1 MRALLPTLLLLVHC
15 SGPPPSSPLPSPAPP
30 ARATVSTSSTSK
42 EDIAPE
48 ASTGYQARDAVA
60 GKKHLAAAANPHATR
75 AGITMLRAGGSAVD
89 AAIAMAVTL
98 TLVEPQSSGI
108 GGGAFLLWYGGAD
121 DALLAYDGRE
131 TAPRAATETMF
142 MKGGKPMDFFD
153 AVVGGLSVGVPGEL
167 RMLELAHRKHG
178 KLPWKK
184 LFEPAIALAE
194 GGFELSPRLFSLL
207 ERDPFLVEAPGAG
220 PYFYTAD
227 GKPKPVGTKLVNPE
241 LAEVLRAV
249 AEGGADAFYTGA
261 IAADIARAAQTAF
274 KNPGRLT
281 AADMA
286 AYRPKVR
293 EALCAPY
300 RRFEVCGMPPP
311 SSGGT
316 TVLSILGMLQR
327 FELSKL
333 PSGGAEETHLF
344 AEASRL
350 AYADRDRYLADPDV
364 VAVPTEQLVAP
375 TYLRQRAQQIDP
387 DRAATGEVDPG
398 LVGAKGAY
406 LWADDRSGDL
416 PSTSHMV
423 AVDAAGNA
431 VTMTASIESAFGSHV
446 WVRGFLLNNELT
458 DFSFVPSEGGR
469 PVANRV
475 GPGKRPRS
483 SMAPTFVLDGGKL
496 HLAVGS
502 PGGSRI
508 IEYVSRVLVAVLDHG
523 EDVQTAIDRPNVSN
537 RNGPTELE
545 QVVGR
550 ERWLADTRAAL
561 EAKGHEV
568 QVRDLNSGLQ
578 AVQRVEGGW
587 LGAADPRREGL
598 VLAD

>member
-1 MRALLPTLLLLVHC
+1 M
-15 SGPPPSSPLPSPAPP
+15 PSS
-30 ARATVSTSSTSK
+30 SK

-48 ASTGYQARDAVA
+48 ASTGYQARAAVT
-60 GKKHLAAAANPHATR
+60 GNEHLAAAANPHATR
-75 AGITMLRAGGSAVD
+75 AGIAMLRAGGSAVD

-108 GGGAFLLWYGGAD
+108 GGGAFMLWYGGTAD
-121 DALLAYDGRE
+121 DLIAYDGRE
-131 TAPRAATETMF
+131 TAPRAATEDMF
-142 MKGGKPMDFFD
+142 LEGGKPMDFFD
-153 AVVGGLSVGVPGEL
+153 AVVGGLSIGVPGEL
-167 RMLELAHRKHG
+167 RMLELAHRAHG
-178 KLPWKK
+178 KLPWKR
-184 LFEPAIALAE
+184 LFEPAIDLAE
-194 GGFELSPRLFSLL
+194 KGFELSPRLFSLL
-207 ERDPFLVEAPGAG
+207 ERDPFLPKAPGAG
-220 PYFYTAD
+220 SYFYTAD
-227 GKPKPVGTKLVNPE
+227 GKPKPVGTKLVNAE

-249 AEGGADAFYTGA
+249 ADGGADAFYTGP
-261 IAADIARAAQTAF
+261 IAADVARAAQKAF
-274 KNPGRLT
+274 NNPGRLT

-293 EALCAPY
+293 EAICARY
-300 RRFEVCGMPPP
+300 RRFDVCGMPPP

-327 FELSKL
+327 FDLSEL
-333 PSGGAEETHLF
+333 PSGGVEETHLF

-364 VAVPTEQLVAP
+364 VPVPTDQLVAAD
-375 TYLRQRAQQIDP
+375 YLRQRAQKIDP
-387 DRAATGEVDPG
+387 ARAATSPVDPG

-406 LWADDRSGDL
+406 LWADDQSGDL
-416 PSTSHMV
+416 PSTSHVV
-423 AVDAAGNA
+423 AVDAEGNA

-458 DFSFVPSEGGR
+458 DFSFVPRAGGR

-475 GPGKRPRS
+475 APGKRPRS
-483 SMAPTFVLDGGKL
+483 SMAPTFVLEGGKL
-496 HLAVGS
+496 HMAVGS

-523 EDVQTAIDRPNVSN
+523 EDVQRAIDRPNVSN

-545 QVVGR
+545 PVKGQ
-550 ERWLADTRAAL
+550 EDWLARTKAAL

-568 QVRDLNSGLQ
+568 KVRDLNSGLQ
-578 AVQRVEGGW
+578 AVQRVDGGW

>member
-1 MRALLPTLLLLVHC
+1 
-15 SGPPPSSPLPSPAPP
+15 
-30 ARATVSTSSTSK
+30 
-42 EDIAPE
+42 
-48 ASTGYQARDAVA
+48 
-60 GKKHLAAAANPHATR
+60 
-75 AGITMLRAGGSAVD
+75 MLRAGGSAVD

-121 DALLAYDGRE
+121 RRLIGYDGRE
-131 TAPRAATETMF
+131 TAPRAATEDMF
-142 MKGGKPMDFFD
+142 LKGGKPMDFFD

-167 RMLELAHRKHG
+167 RMLELAHKAHG

-184 LFEPAIALAE
+184 LFAPAIELADN
-194 GGFELSPRLFSLL
+194 GFELSPRLFSLL
-207 ERDPFLVEAPGAG
+207 ERDPFLAKAPGAG
-220 PYFYTAD
+220 SHFYTAD
-227 GKPKPVGTKLVNPE
+227 GKPKPVGTRLVNPE

-249 AEGGADAFYTGA
+249 ADQGADAFYTGA
-261 IAADIARAAQTAF
+261 IAADVADAAQKAF
-274 KNPGRLT
+274 RNPGRLT
-281 AADMA
+281 AADIA

-293 EALCAPY
+293 EVLCAPY
-300 RRFEVCGMPPP
+300 RRFDVCGMPPP

-327 FELSKL
+327 FELTEL
-333 PSGGAEETHLF
+333 PSGGPEETHLF

-364 VAVPTEQLVAP
+364 VSVPTAELVAP
-375 TYLRQRAQQIDP
+375 RYLQRRSQAIDP
-387 DRAATGEVDPG
+387 DRAASSPVAPG
-398 LVGAKGAY
+398 IVGAKGAHR
-406 LWADDRSGDL
+406 WADDQSGDL
-416 PSTSHMV
+416 PSTSHVV
-423 AVDAAGNA
+423 AVDAEGNA

-458 DFSFVPSEGGR
+458 DFSFVPRVGGR

-475 GPGKRPRS
+475 APGKRPRS
-483 SMAPTFVLDGGKL
+483 SMAPTFVLDDGEL
-496 HLAVGS
+496 FMAVGS

-523 EDVQTAIDRPNVSN
+523 ENVQQAIDRPNVSN

-545 QVVGR
+545 PVEGR
-550 ERWLADTRAAL
+550 QAWLAATKAAL
-561 EAKGHEV
+561 EAKGHDV
-568 QVRDLNSGLQ
+568 QVRDLNSSLQ
-578 AVQRVEGGW
+578 AVQRVGTGW
-587 LGAADPRREGL
+587 LGAADPLREGL